1 MSFILDALR
10 KSENERQQSSARR
23 LSEMPTV
30 VHRNKVPLW
39 MMGTTIGLTAGI
51 FLLGW
56 AWLNDVSP
64 RNQEVNATAEN
75 ILDESPQVGLIQTPT
90 SSRSEPANIPRL
102 LIESDQ
108 PIPPS
113 EQAITS
119 ENSLVEL
126 VSTQAVLVPNSAAI
140 PSMADLL
147 SYGTKIPELVL
158 ELHAFSVSP
167 TDRFVFINSSKY
179 LEGESIT
186 EETGVVTITE
196 EGVVITHRNQL
207 FLLPRQ

>member
-10 KSENERQQSSARR
+10 KSENERQQSSVRR
-23 LSEMPTV
+23 ISEMPTV
-30 VHRNKVPLW
+30 IHRNKVPLW
-39 MMGTTIGLTAGI
+39 MLGITIGLTAGI

-64 RNQEVNATAEN
+64 RNQVEGLVTEN
-75 ILDESPQVGLIQTPT
+75 ILDRSPQVSLIQTPA
-90 SSRSEPANIPRL
+90 SSSAEPENIPRL

-108 PIPPS
+108 PMPPS
-113 EQAITS
+113 EQAIP
-119 ENSLVEL
+119 EDNSLVEL
-126 VSTQAVLVPNSAAI
+126 VSTQTILAPDNTAI
-140 PSMADLL
+140 PSMADRL
-147 SYGTKIPELVL
+147 SYGAQIPELAL
-158 ELHAFSVSP
+158 ELHVFSISP
-167 TDRFVFINSSKY
+167 ADRFVFINSSKY

-186 EETGVVTITE
+186 EETGVVKITE